1 MELFTTVAE
10 MVAARDRAH
19 RPLGLFP
26 TMGSLHDGHLAVV
39 DQALGDNATVVVS
52 IFVNPAQFGPSE
64 DFDAYPRDLER
75 DLGLLKDRGV
85 HMVFA
90 PPVEEMYPDGYSSYV
105 DVQGIPDRLEGE
117 RRPGHFTGVATVVT
131 KLFAILRP
139 DRSYWG
145 QKDGQQVA
153 VVKRLNRDL
162 NLGVDIVV
170 VPTVRDPD
178 GLAMSSRN
186 VYLTDVER
194 RAAPVLYR
202 ALSHVRDLWKQGQRD
217 AEALRREVARMIG
230 SEPLASLDYV
240 SVADPDTL
248 EELDVAAVLAL
259 VSVAAWFGKTRL
271 IDNVLI

>member
-1 MELFTTVAE
+1 MELLTTVAE
-10 MVAARDRAH
+10 MVAARDRTQ

-39 DQALGDNATVVVS
+39 DQALRDNTTVVVS
-52 IFVNPAQFGPSE
+52 IFVNPTQFGPSE
-64 DFDAYPRDLER
+64 DFEAYPRDMER
-75 DLGLLKDRGV
+75 DLGLLKERGV
-85 HMVFA
+85 HLVFA
-90 PPVEEMYPDGYSSYV
+90 PSVEEMYPNGYSSYV

-131 KLFAILRP
+131 KLFTIVRP
-139 DRSYWG
+139 DRSYFG
-145 QKDGQQVA
+145 QKDGQQAA

-170 VPTVRDPD
+170 VPTVREPD

-186 VYLTDVER
+186 VYLTEVER

-217 AEALRREVARMIG
+217 AEALRREMVRMIG
-230 SEPLASLDYV
+230 SEPLARLDYV

-248 EELDVAAVLAL
+248 EELDAADVPAL

>member
-1 MELFTTVAE
+1 MELLTTVVE
-10 MVAARDRAH
+10 MVAAWDRAH

-39 DQALGDNATVVVS
+39 DQALRDNTTVVVS
-52 IFVNPAQFGPSE
+52 IFVNPTQFGPSE
-64 DFDAYPRDLER
+64 DFEAYPRDIER
-75 DLGLLKDRGV
+75 DLGLLKERGV
-85 HMVFA
+85 HLVFA
-90 PPVEEMYPDGYSSYV
+90 PSVEEMYPNGYSSYV
-105 DVQGIPDRLEGE
+105 DVQGITDRLEGE
-117 RRPGHFTGVATVVT
+117 RRPGHFSGVATVVT
-131 KLFAILRP
+131 KLFTIVRP

-153 VVKRLNRDL
+153 VIKRLNRDL

-170 VPTVRDPD
+170 VPTVREPD

-186 VYLTDVER
+186 VYLTDMER

-202 ALSHVRDLWKQGQRD
+202 ALSHVRDLWEKGQRD
-217 AEALRREVARMIG
+217 AGLLRREMVRMIG
-230 SEPLASLDYV
+230 SEPLARLDYV

-248 EELDVAAVLAL
+248 EELDVADVPAL
-259 VSVAAWFGKTRL
+259 VSVAAWFSKTRF